1 MENSNPVAENT
12 SDAQAMKSKVTMYH
26 DGDCP
31 LCKFEVKTMQ
41 KLDTAKAIRWVDIT
55 KDKKALE
62 DSGIS
67 YQQAMARIH
76 VQDENQNMLSGVRGF
91 MTVWKQ
97 LPYYRR
103 IVPVIEH
110 TPLLLPILESIY
122 TVFARY
128 RLPLTGKK
136 PLTPASEVACKTTNE
151 TTHETTNDVINKTK
165 NKGV

>member
-1 MENSNPVAENT
+1 MEKNKPVSEIT
-12 SDAQAMKSKVTMYH
+12 EDSKVTMYH
-26 DGDCP
+26 DGECP

-55 KDKKALE
+55 KDNKALE
-62 DSGIS
+62 ESGIS

-76 VQDENQNMLSGVRGF
+76 VKGENQTMLTGIRGF
-91 MTVWKQ
+91 MTVWKH

-110 TPLLLPILESIY
+110 IPLLLPILESIY
-122 TVFARY
+122 TLFAKY

-136 PLTPASEVACKTTNE
+136 SLSASSETNNSSE
-151 TTHETTNDVINKTK
+151 IN
-165 NKGV
+165 NKGA

>member
-1 MENSNPVAENT
+1 MENSKPEST
-12 SDAQAMKSKVTMYH
+12 MPKVTMYH
-26 DGDCP
+26 DGECP

-41 KLDTAKAIRWVDIT
+41 KLDTAKAIHWVDIT

-62 DSGIS
+62 NSGIS

-76 VQDENQNMLSGVRGF
+76 VQDENQKMLTGVQGF
-91 MTVWKQ
+91 MTVWKH

-110 TPLLLPILESIY
+110 IPFLLPVLESIY
-122 TVFARY
+122 TLFAKY

-136 PLTPASEVACKTTNE
+136 PLSSTTEINNE
-151 TTHETTNDVINKTK
+151 TSNKID
-165 NKGV
+165 NKEA